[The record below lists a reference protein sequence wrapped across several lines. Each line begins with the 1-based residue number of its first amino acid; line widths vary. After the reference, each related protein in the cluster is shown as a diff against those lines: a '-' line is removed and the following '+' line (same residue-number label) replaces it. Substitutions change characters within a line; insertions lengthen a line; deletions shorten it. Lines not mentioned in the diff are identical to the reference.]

1 MNISGKVWL
10 MHWYFSGR
18 FISQLLEQHEDTNT
32 CVCAQFLSPVWLFA
46 TLSTV
51 GWPCSSVHGI
61 SWARILGVGCHLLL
75 QGIFLIQG
83 LDPCLLRLQRCWWIL
98 YCWTTGEAGEAP
110 SDTNTGELQF
120 HDSRT
125 VRSEYTA
132 ETQSASNKQ
141 SHNRETSN
149 KKNAAGCSRD
159 DGDLCAARQPSP
171 PQCSRGSAPWLCWG

>member
-1 MNISGKVWL
+1 MNISGKLWL
-10 MHWYFSGR
+10 MNRYSSGE
-18 FISQLLEQHEDTNT
+18 FISQLLEQYEDPNT

-51 GWPCSSVHGI
+51 ACPGSSVHGI

-83 LDPCLLRLQRCWWIL
+83 LNPCHLHLQHCWRIL

-110 SDTNTGELQF
+110 GDSNTGELQF
-120 HDSRT
+120 HDNRT
-125 VRSEYTA
+125 FHGEYTA

-141 SHNRETSN
+141 SHNGETSN

-159 DGDLCAARQPSP
+159 DGDLRVARRPSP
-171 PQCSRGSAPWLCWG
+171 PQHSGGSAPWLCWG